1 MMLLL
6 VGNVMVREEQ
16 LKELNLEEVIT
27 TYILKFVLVVKEK
40 VKLLEKNAIFVNLK
54 KSFLVLK
61 SLL

>member
-27 TYILKFVLVVKEK
+27 IYILKFALVVKEK
-40 VKLLEKNAIFVNLK
+40 EKLLEKNVTFVNLK